1 MEIAI
6 QFYYWHEVMGPLQ
19 IFADGNLKIAE
30 EELLILLSSIEPYS
44 VTTESSIL
52 GPSYIENEVVMT
64 YNRCVCNPDAQDE
77 RLRLMGADT
86 WVIISCSK
94 DYELILLS
102 KIEIVKM
109 ILDIEFAVIDE
120 LNQLDSIVS
129 KKAAFAIMKVY
140 E

>member
-1 MEIAI
+1 MDLTV

-19 IFADGNLKIAE
+19 IFADGNLKISE
-30 EELLILLSSIEPYS
+30 ESLLILLSSIEPYS

-52 GPSYIENEVVMT
+52 GPTYIESEVIVT

-77 RLRLMGADT
+77 RLRLMGSDT

-109 ILDIEFAVIDE
+109 ILDIEFSTIDE
-120 LNQLDSIVS
+120 LNQLDSNVG
-129 KKAAFAIMKVY
+129 KKATFAIKKVY
-140 E
+140 D